1 MDITQLTGFIGD
13 STSFQIPLTW
23 AGTAFSPGETWAII
37 FTAKHRASDA
47 DDAAVFQKA
56 SNAGITLSGA
66 STAVI
71 ATVPSDTATLQACT
85 LHCDIQAQH
94 LTTGE
99 VRTVGYARLA
109 LSRDI
114 TRETTISLPIYTT
127 EEYVARGETGPS
139 GADRTVKSSS
149 FTAANGTSYA
159 VTASATVTDPSPVEG
174 KGYNVLVV
182 AGTTT
187 IGGIDYSTAGTVI
200 ERVYHSGTW
209 RSSKYTDSASISAT
223 DISDSSATGRT
234 VLTGTATQAR
244 AAISAAQ
251 AIETKT
257 ANFTA
262 SIGGRYIVETGGTVS
277 ITDPTGTTAG
287 DSYEVWVGS
296 GSIQFNATGTSY
308 TASRFSIRRRYTGS
322 AWATPAPM
330 LSDTLTVGSG
340 TWSGSTI
347 TGAQTVSGQLQLTGQ
362 SATDSNSA
370 MTRGLSDARYGS
382 IIVMRLAS
390 DFDITSAIL
399 ADVTGM
405 SLSLEANTNY
415 EVTGLLYVSAAGT
428 SSRVQHQ
435 FAYSGTFQTMPGA
448 IASNST
454 SGTYFFGGP
463 TSHGFADANNTTAPF
478 QMAGIIRTSN
488 AGTLKVQNYR
498 ISGSGTPK
506 LLAGSQ
512 IVLRKIP

>member
-1 MDITQLTGFIGD
+1 MSEQITFSLTDRGD
-13 STSFQIPLTW
+13 
-23 AGTAFSPGETWAII
+23 
-37 FTAKHRASDA
+37 
-47 DDAAVFQKA
+47 
-56 SNAGITLSGA
+56 NIT
-66 STAVI
+66 I
-71 ATVPSDTATLQACT
+71 
-85 LHCDIQAQH
+85 
-94 LTTGE
+94 
-99 VRTVGYARLA
+99 RLN
-109 LSRDI
+109 
-114 TRETTISLPIYTT
+114 EN
-127 EEYVARGETGPS
+127 ARGPA
-139 GADRTVKSSS
+139 GA
-149 FTAANGTSYA
+149 
-159 VTASATVTDPSPVEG
+159 
-174 KGYNVLVV
+174 

-187 IGGIDYSTAGTVI
+187 WSGLTGEANHIPFDTTPTSVPTTLGTLSWNADDACLEYAVTGGTISIGKETFDYYTNLSGVTMVDGDIVSIVGATGNRTAVDLTDATDATSAANVIGMVTQGAANNGTV
-200 ERVYHSGTW
+200 RVTKTGSVHSLNTNGRTEGGTIYVDPADPGKW
-209 RSSKYTDSASISAT
+209 TMTRPTSPNHVVSIGVVQVAHSVNGVVDVVPNHQCIVSADITDA
-223 DISDSSATGRT
+223 SATGRT

-287 DSYEVWVGS
+287 DSYEVWAGS
-296 GSIQFNATGTSY
+296 GSIQFNGTGTSY

-322 AWATPAPM
+322 EWATPAPM

-340 TWSGSTI
+340 TWSGTTI
-347 TGAQTVSGQLQLTGQ
+347 TGAQTMSGQLQLTGQ
-362 SATDSNSA
+362 SATDANSA
-370 MTRGLSDARYGS
+370 MTRGLADTRYGS
-382 IIVMRLAS
+382 IVVMRLAS
-390 DFDITSAIL
+390 DFDITSASL

-405 SLSLEANTNY
+405 SLSLEANTIY

-463 TSHGFADANNTTAPF
+463 TSYGFADANNTTVPF

-488 AGTLKVQNYR
+488 AGTLKLQNYR